1 VTLVPR
7 PHTAFTP
14 RYRYYVLFLLWVSYI
29 FNFIDRQLMTIL
41 LEPIKL
47 EFGASDKAMG
57 LLAGFA
63 FAVFYATLGVP
74 VARLA
79 DRWSRRNVLAIA
91 MVVWS
96 GMTSLCGMA
105 TNFVQ
110 LALLRVG
117 VGVGEAGG
125 TPPSHALIAD
135 YFPPE
140 QRSTALGIHGT
151 GTQFGVLVGM
161 IGGALIAE
169 HLGWRAAF
177 VIFGLPGVL
186 VGLLI
191 ALTVRETAR
200 VTAAAGTDLSFTRT
214 VGAIWKL
221 PAFRGIA
228 FAAALTAMSGY
239 GLGTWSPSLLM
250 RVHGLSL
257 TEAGLML
264 GLVGS
269 LGGLVGAVCGGAL
282 CDRLVR
288 RDQRWQLRLPAIG
301 ALVSAV
307 LQLLFI
313 LWPTHHIW
321 QVGNFTIPVAMV
333 FMLFGAVFAAFWI
346 GPTYAAVQSIAPAH
360 WRTQAAA
367 MLLLIFNL
375 IGMGIGPVLVGVVSD
390 LLTPTFAEQAIRY
403 ALAASLL
410 SVLLGGVLY
419 WRSAGAYAAQIRA
432 QGAVV

>member
-1 VTLVPR
+1 
-7 PHTAFTP
+7 
-14 RYRYYVLFLLWVSYI
+14 
-29 FNFIDRQLMTIL
+29 MTIL
-41 LEPIKL
+41 LEPIKQ
-47 EFGASDKAMG
+47 EFGASDTAMG

-96 GMTSLCGMA
+96 GMTALCGMA
-105 TNFVQ
+105 ATFVQ

-151 GTQFGVLVGM
+151 ATQFGVLIGM
-161 IGGALIAE
+161 IGGAIIAE

-177 VIFGLPGVL
+177 VIFGLPGIL
-186 VGLLI
+186 IGLII
-191 ALTVRETAR
+191 ALTVRDTPR
-200 VTAAAGTDLSFTRT
+200 VAAGVGADLSFTRT
-214 VGAIWKL
+214 VRAIWKL
-221 PAFRGIA
+221 PAFSGIA

-239 GLGTWSPSLLM
+239 GLGAWSPSFLI

-257 TEAGLML
+257 TQAGLLL
-264 GLVGS
+264 GAVGS
-269 LGGLVGAVCGGAL
+269 LGGLVGAIWGGAL

-288 RDQRWQLRLPAIG
+288 RDHRWQLRLPAIG
-301 ALVSAV
+301 ALVSAA

-313 LWPTHHIW
+313 LWPTQHTW
-321 QVGNFTIPVAMV
+321 QIGGFTIPVAMV

-375 IGMGIGPVLVGVVSD
+375 IGMGIGPVLVGVISD
-390 LLTPTFAEQAIRY
+390 LLTPALAEQAIRY

-410 SVLLGGVLY
+410 SVLMGGLLY
-419 WRSAGAYAAQIRA
+419 WRSAGAYASLIQARDA
-432 QGAVV
+432 TAHPDP